1 LLPPQGWMFRKFITL
16 KSFLKSW
23 LIHWLMSEFYIKDGK
38 LVSDEEWRQEIA
50 SLKNAEGKELNEVLE
65 NSIISRLPKEK
76 FGIFFSGGVDS
87 SFITAICKKANA
99 DFVCYTVGIKDC
111 DDIEWAKKVS
121 KFLDV
126 ELKIVELELKDVERL
141 AREVI
146 KITGKKDIITV
157 GVGIVVLACIENAD
171 EKVFFSGL
179 GSEEIFAG
187 YERHEKAENINEECW
202 KGLVQMKERDLER
215 DVPIA
220 VKKGVQIATPFLDK
234 DVITSAMK
242 IDDTR
247 KIKGDV
253 KKLILREISEKY
265 LKEFAWRKKKAAQYG
280 SGVIKALD
288 KLTKQNGFKYK
299 KDYLINLL

>member
-1 LLPPQGWMFRKFITL
+1 
-16 KSFLKSW
+16 
-23 LIHWLMSEFYIKDGK
+23 MSEFYIKDGK